1 MKLSVMSIQIN
12 HALHLQ
18 HIQLKTN
25 HNLSHVFWDLF
36 TEQDDAFSPEKVHHD
51 YEQVNKHLTT
61 LHKQMAIEQ
70 KVRQGAENMIQMYSS
85 SKDKKM
91 LAEAQQMLSDS
102 KVKIDFLKM
111 AILRDQQ
118 QHSAMES
125 EENHSSKPVA
135 PKLSRLEQRIE
146 EIRHHIEI
154 ESRVIEGLKNIKKLL
169 QEKQDKKQLL
179 EVL

>member
-1 MKLSVMSIQIN
+1 
-12 HALHLQ
+12 
-18 HIQLKTN
+18 
-25 HNLSHVFWDLF
+25 
-36 TEQDDAFSPEKVHHD
+36 
-51 YEQVNKHLTT
+51 
-61 LHKQMAIEQ
+61 MAIEQ

>member
-1 MKLSVMSIQIN
+1 MSYCEFPI
-12 HALHLQ
+12 
-18 HIQLKTN
+18 
-25 HNLSHVFWDLF
+25 
-36 TEQDDAFSPEKVHHD
+36 EQDDAFSPEKIQHD

-61 LHKQMAIEQ
+61 LHKQMAIEL

-91 LAEAQQMLSDS
+91 LAEAQQMLDDS

-118 QHSAMES
+118 QHNAMECD
-125 EENHSSKPVA
+125 ENHSNKPVM
-135 PKLSRLEQRIE
+135 PKLSRLEHRIE

-154 ESRVIEGLKNIKKLL
+154 ESRVIEGLNNIKKLL
-169 QEKQDKKQLL
+169 QEKQDKKQLQ
-179 EVL
+179 EVWQICYSLYILNVVISFRPGL